1 MTSNISFFSMV
12 KSDLKRRIWVTALLF
27 LSLFAALPLSGMMYI
42 DGQASQL
49 GSKYITLEQMIENLA
64 HFAGPTNVGMYII
77 VIGGSVLTA
86 FTGYA
91 YLHSS
96 RKLDLFHSL
105 PVTREKLFFV
115 QYVSGILVFALPYAV
130 NLVLFLIVCIIK
142 TVCTAAV
149 LGSLAAGVI
158 LHFLYF
164 LLFYQVAIIA
174 ILLTGRILVSLLG
187 LGVIQGYAILF
198 WQVTLGYCNAF
209 FDTFYQSQSG
219 LAEKIVQVFSPFYLY
234 AFHTNAFSWKE
245 LQSMRVFAGQWK
257 HLLLLLA
264 EIILL
269 LFAAV
274 MLYRKRASEAAG
286 RSMAFEKTKPVIKV
300 MIMILFSAAGGLLFE
315 GLAEDNSTGW
325 LIFGVVFIALV
336 LHCLIEVIYSY
347 EFRQVLAHKA
357 TFFASLAV
365 TLLGALAFC
374 FDWFGYDTSLPQK
387 DRLDSIAV
395 YINDLEAG
403 RYYDGEFI
411 DPSEYAFENGRM
423 TEVEAGYR
431 LAQIGVRNEKD
442 GLFEDSDWSGGDDAT
457 TVNAV
462 VTYYMGGAKKTR
474 SYTLTGEQMRQ
485 CLPAL
490 YDTDEFKKGQNTIL
504 GMDTGSVTF
513 DYVNMFDAG
522 HSGKINL
529 SPENIEK
536 LLAAYQQELL
546 EASGEELQIDKICG
560 GLWFGEEKGEE
571 NSSVTV
577 YESFDQTLGLLE
589 ELGYPMKKVPDIKDV
604 TQITVHNYNMAGYQE
619 NGEVYEDLN
628 VVFEDPEDI
637 KEILE
642 KAVVSDAPY
651 FEVEQDYMVTV
662 VVNSK
667 EGEKSNYMEL
677 SYSFALGEIPQCV
690 LDAFQNR

>member
-49 GSKYITLEQMIENLA
+49 SSKYITLEQMIENLA

-257 HLLLLLA
+257 HLLLLLRRLSCFCLRRLCFTERGLPRQRA
-264 EIILL
+264 VPWLL
-269 LFAAV
+269 
-274 MLYRKRASEAAG
+274 KRQS
-286 RSMAFEKTKPVIKV
+286 R
-300 MIMILFSAAGGLLFE
+300 
-315 GLAEDNSTGW
+315 
-325 LIFGVVFIALV
+325 
-336 LHCLIEVIYSY
+336 
-347 EFRQVLAHKA
+347 
-357 TFFASLAV
+357 
-365 TLLGALAFC
+365 
-374 FDWFGYDTSLPQK
+374 
-387 DRLDSIAV
+387 
-395 YINDLEAG
+395 
-403 RYYDGEFI
+403 
-411 DPSEYAFENGRM
+411 
-423 TEVEAGYR
+423 
-431 LAQIGVRNEKD
+431 
-442 GLFEDSDWSGGDDAT
+442 
-457 TVNAV
+457 
-462 VTYYMGGAKKTR
+462 
-474 SYTLTGEQMRQ
+474 
-485 CLPAL
+485 
-490 YDTDEFKKGQNTIL
+490 
-504 GMDTGSVTF
+504 
-513 DYVNMFDAG
+513 
-522 HSGKINL
+522 
-529 SPENIEK
+529 
-536 LLAAYQQELL
+536 
-546 EASGEELQIDKICG
+546 
-560 GLWFGEEKGEE
+560 
-571 NSSVTV
+571 
-577 YESFDQTLGLLE
+577 
-589 ELGYPMKKVPDIKDV
+589 
-604 TQITVHNYNMAGYQE
+604 
-619 NGEVYEDLN
+619 
-628 VVFEDPEDI
+628 
-637 KEILE
+637 
-642 KAVVSDAPY
+642 
-651 FEVEQDYMVTV
+651 
-662 VVNSK
+662 
-667 EGEKSNYMEL
+667 
-677 SYSFALGEIPQCV
+677 
-690 LDAFQNR
+690 